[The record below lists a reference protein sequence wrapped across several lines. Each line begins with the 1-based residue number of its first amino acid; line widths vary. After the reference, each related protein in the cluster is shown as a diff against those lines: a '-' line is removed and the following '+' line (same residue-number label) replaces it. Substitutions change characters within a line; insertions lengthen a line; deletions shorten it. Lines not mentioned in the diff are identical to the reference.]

1 MVQDAGW
8 KLALFSLPDG
18 VLLDELGGG
27 GLGSGAEADGGGPQL
42 NTPFN
47 QSAALPLALAAGG
60 ADDGGAVAQLT
71 LLCTGGRG
79 QLQLW
84 SLASG
89 ERLAEEPEPAPKAEP
104 KERLSLSLGL
114 SLGPSLILSLSP
126 PLPLPLFLSLPLPLP
141 LPLPLTQ
148 PEPEP
153 EPPRDPCPHSHPH
166 PQP

>member
-71 LLCTGGRG
+71 LFCTGGRG

-89 ERLAEEPEPAPKAEP
+89 DRLAEEPEPASKADPKNA
-104 KERLSLSLGL
+104 SA
-114 SLGPSLILSLSP
+114 
-126 PLPLPLFLSLPLPLP
+126 
-141 LPLPLTQ
+141 
-148 PEPEP
+148 
-153 EPPRDPCPHSHPH
+153 
-166 PQP
+166 